1 MHACVKR
8 VYLWVGG
15 SVSRWMR
22 ASLCMCIWV
31 GRSVGGWMRA
41 RVCACVCVRVGVR
54 ASVISNVCKIHIHL
68 VAFIPKRINKTIPVN
83 Y

>member
-1 MHACVKR
+1 MREACVFVGGWVGEWVDACKLVH
-8 VYLWVGG
+8 VYLGW
-15 SVSRWMR
+15 
-22 ASLCMCIWV
+22 
-31 GRSVGGWMRA
+31 SVGGWMRA